1 MSWDAVGAISQAV
14 GSLAVFATL
23 VYLAIQ
29 VRHARREMQRALSQ
43 GRGEAV
49 RSLQF
54 LRVDDA
60 KTLIGAYRKA
70 GAALG
75 EHPNPFIARMIDE
88 VGLDDVEA
96 WMVFSEQ
103 VAMWNYRVQT
113 MQYAD
118 ELSPID
124 RQAFEAHLRFTFG
137 PPGVGRV
144 FYETFVKTSQHP
156 DAIRYVESV
165 LSKPA

>member
-1 MSWDAVGAISQAV
+1 
-14 GSLAVFATL
+14 
-23 VYLAIQ
+23 
-29 VRHARREMQRALSQ
+29 
-43 GRGEAV
+43 
-49 RSLQF
+49 
-54 LRVDDA
+54 
-60 KTLIGAYRKA
+60 
-70 GAALG
+70 
-75 EHPNPFIARMIDE
+75 